1 PHLET
6 SGAGAA
12 PARQPGRRD
21 PGVLLGLSG
30 DPRSARAAQPRRRG
44 PADRGLRAGAS
55 RKPRPALHAVL
66 AGSDRTARYR
76 VGQRQAGSVG
86 VAAVKP
92 VSSYFGVVTG
102 CSSGPPFPSD
112 GSSGPPSSLQLNDI
126 LPSAPAITRCA
137 SAG

>member
-30 DPRSARAAQPRRRG
+30 DPRPARAAQPRRRG
-44 PADRGLRAGAS
+44 PPDRGLRAGAS
-55 RKPRPALHAVL
+55 RKPRAALHAVL

-86 VAAVKP
+86 LAAVKP
-92 VSSYFGVVTG
+92 VSVLLRRRRRALLRPALPLRRQLRPSVE
-102 CSSGPPFPSD
+102 PPVE
-112 GSSGPPSSLQLNDI
+112 
-126 LPSAPAITRCA
+126 
-137 SAG
+137 